1 MTFESDARI
10 PIIRLWDVLLV
21 PLQGDVT
28 DRQVAQLSDSVL
40 GLIQA
45 RGAAG
50 LVLDLSGLLVVDSHL
65 CASFAS
71 LGGAARLMGVST
83 VLCGMSPEIA
93 FTLQTMG
100 IELDGLETALS
111 LEEALRILGLE
122 PKRRLLG
129 SRGTTGKNAD
139 SGVRT
144 SARALANEMLDRNPL
159 ATPETSSGHAGFGSR
174 ENER

>member
-40 GLIQA
+40 GIIRA

-71 LGGAARLMGVST
+71 LAGAARLMGVST

-100 IELDGLETALS
+100 IELDDLETALS

-122 PKRRLLG
+122 PQRRRLG
-129 SRGTTGKNAD
+129 PRGTAGRNAD
-139 SGVRT
+139 AGART
-144 SARALANEMLDRNPL
+144 SARALAYEMLDRNPL
-159 ATPETSSGHAGFGSR
+159 ATTDAGAQIAGIGSR
-174 ENER
+174 ENDR